1 MGREKRWGSV
11 ERTACTAAA
20 QRAVALRRRRGAR
33 NFQRAGLQGSDT
45 ISACHASRRL
55 LQDSNNV
62 ITCSSAPV
70 QQGAGRRPAPR
81 SRRPRHRSSRAPGCT
96 PPSSPL
102 ETCFAIYKV
111 SILLLDDLRS
121 RSKSARRCLALLNS
135 RSCFPCSSLL
145 CPFSSRYMDTKQA
158 LDQERQ
164 DVVFAHCMKSGYRKA
179 EKQCADR
186 VQRRARVGRVRVR
199 GARRA
204 QSAQRSF
211 VLGR

>member
-1 MGREKRWGSV
+1 M

-179 EKQCADR
+179 
-186 VQRRARVGRVRVR
+186 
-199 GARRA
+199 
-204 QSAQRSF
+204 
-211 VLGR
+211 